1 MEACIVTDLRKAAEM
16 ALEALQES
24 KPIDPYD
31 EHAFN
36 RSALAIEALRQ
47 ALAKD
52 KQKSVAYR
60 TNGFLCHEVK
70 IKEQA

>member
-1 MEACIVTDLRKAAEM
+1 MTDREIMKM
-16 ALEALQES
+16 ALDALELERVDNNGN
-24 KPIDPYD
+24 KIDLVAP
-31 EHAFN
+31 
-36 RSALAIEALRQ
+36 AIEALRQ